1 MILSC
6 RWAGSVTHEETETHV
21 DEVTFPKYKALFNI
35 TITIFSLSP
44 VWDVEWLKIP
54 YAQRQDFTVQET
66 NKEPRP
72 GW

>member
-6 RWAGSVTHEETETHV
+6 GWAGSVTHEETEIHV

-35 TITIFSLSP
+35 TITVFSLSP

-54 YAQRQDFTVQET
+54 YA
-66 NKEPRP
+66 
-72 GW
+72 